1 MLRRFEEGH
10 SRDAMRGHRMRG
22 HSSM

>member
-10 SRDAMRGHRMRG
+10 FRDAMRGHRMRG